1 MLNRLSASVT
11 RRRLLRQSAG
21 TFAAIVTP
29 GLLAACGG
37 ASIQATATSSS
48 AVSTRASVVSAS
60 SAAQAAVSTLSV
72 TSSAAGG
79 AGSSAAPAAPGSA
92 TPASTGLDVWIW
104 WTDPL
109 AVTTQIT
116 KNFSAQ
122 NPQASARVEVPP
134 DYWTKVQATLA
145 GGVGPDVYLM
155 NNVNYWSFSNLGLL
169 VDLAPLMATDSD
181 AQDFLKNAWQPGVQ
195 FYQYKGKTAGLP
207 FMFNAVVTIYNA
219 AAMNESGLRTP
230 AELGA
235 DWTWDTLQSYA
246 EKLTKRTGDTTSV
259 WGAYASDGI
268 ENGWLSF
275 VRANGGD
282 FLSSDAK
289 TCIIDQPASVAAWQ
303 YLTDLLLKYRV
314 SPTTD
319 VLNKTSAVKLM
330 GTGQL
335 ALYDTTTGGLRMIKE
350 GSPTMW
356 PNLDYAVVPY
366 SPTTHR
372 SGGNTNIIGWVLNKA
387 GKHTDPSWALLKYM
401 LTKPSQDLVAK
412 ANIDMPARVDSAQ
425 LFYDPAQMGGPPN
438 RKALQDMAQ
447 WTTPLPTAEI
457 VTWTDMMVPTT
468 KWANQI
474 LGGTVPVADGLKQM
488 ASQVNGLFAA
498 GKP

>member
-1 MLNRLSASVT
+1 MLNLLPMSVS
-11 RRRLLRQSAG
+11 RRQLLQQSAWAS
-21 TFAAIVTP
+21 AATAL

-37 ASIQATATSSS
+37 PSPQATVPS
-48 AVSTRASVVSAS
+48 
-60 SAAQAAVSTLSV
+60 
-72 TSSAAGG
+72 
-79 AGSSAAPAAPGSA
+79 SSAAPAKASAAVSTSALTSTAASGSDSVAAPAAQGSA
-92 TPASTGLDVWIW
+92 TLASAGLDVWIW
-104 WTDPL
+104 WNDPL
-109 AVTTQIT
+109 EVTTQIA

-122 NPQASARVEVPP
+122 NPQATAKVEVPP

-145 GGVGPDVYLM
+145 GGVGPDMYLM
-155 NNVNYWSFSNLGLL
+155 NNVNYWSFSNLRLL
-169 VDLAPLMATDSD
+169 VDLAPLMAGDSD

-207 FMFNAVVTIYNA
+207 FMFNAVVVIYNEA
-219 AAMNESGLRTP
+219 AIKEAGLQPP
-230 AELGA
+230 AELGT

-246 EKLTKRTGDTTSV
+246 EKLTKRNGDATSV

-268 ENGWLSF
+268 ENGWLSV

-282 FLSSDAK
+282 FLSGDAK
-289 TCIIDQPASVAAWQ
+289 TCIIDQPPSVAAWQ
-303 YLTDLLLKYRV
+303 FLTDLLLKYRV
-314 SPTTD
+314 SPTAD
-319 VLNKTSAVKLM
+319 VLSKTSPVKLI
-330 GTGQL
+330 GSGQL
-335 ALYDTTTGGLRMIKE
+335 VLYDTTTGGLRMIKE
-350 GSPTMW
+350 GSPAMW
-356 PNLDYAVVPY
+356 PNLNYAVVPF

-425 LFYDPAQMGGPPN
+425 IFYDPAQMGGPPN

-457 VTWTDMMVPTT
+457 VTWTDMMAPTT

-474 LGGTVPVADGLKQM
+474 LMGKVPVADGLKQM